1 MLASLASDAM
11 GLTSGNRFCM
21 APKLGAVAIAAEASP
36 AVLNCVSYE
45 KFASQARK
53 KISLG
58 VGPAKPTSE
67 PLEKLGSGLTTVE
80 MPGGGNS
87 KVWVDPAI
95 DET

>member
-1 MLASLASDAM
+1 MSVTRNLL
-11 GLTSGNRFCM
+11 L
-21 APKLGAVAIAAEASP
+21 KQE
-36 AVLNCVSYE
+36 
-45 KFASQARK
+45 K